1 VVAQLAVRKPVLA
14 KKLSAFDSESRT
26 EPVCAGVAWQRDP
39 FRVTF
44 NPSGMGAVSF
54 EIVPGSAVLVEDS
67 DEAPTE
73 AAAAR
78 AN

>member
-1 VVAQLAVRKPVLA
+1 MAQLAVRKPLLA
-14 KKLSAFDSESRT
+14 KKLSAFDPESKT
-26 EPVCAGVAWQRDP
+26 QPVCAAVQWQREP

-44 NPSGMGAVSF
+44 NPAGMTAVSF

-67 DEAPTE
+67 ED
-73 AAAAR
+73 AAETPAGAK